1 MTAPDVEQAAVEAA
15 NTAFY
20 AAFEEADVDAMAEIW
35 DDEQPEAL
43 TCIHPGWPALRGRE
57 QVLRSWSALMA
68 NTDYIQFFLTDVT
81 VAVEGDIAVVTC
93 TENVLTGV
101 TESGG
106 AGAAVATNVFRRRA
120 PTGWRLQVHHA
131 GPLLAESGLAGSGPG
146 GG

>member
-1 MTAPDVEQAAVEAA
+1 MSAEVEAADVAAA

-20 AAFEEADVDAMAEIW
+20 AAFEQADVDAMSQIW
-35 DDEQPEAL
+35 DEDRPEAL
-43 TCIHPGWPALRGRE
+43 TCIHPGWPPLRGRA

-68 NTDYIQFFLTDVT
+68 TTDYIQFFLTDVT

-101 TESGG
+101 TETGG

-120 PTGWRLQVHHA
+120 GSWRLQVHHA
-131 GPLLAESGLAGSGPG
+131 GPLLSETDAGRADGRP
-146 GG
+146 

>member
-1 MTAPDVEQAAVEAA
+1 MSVPQVEAQVEAA

-20 AAFEEADVDAMAEIW
+20 RAFEQADVDAMAEVW

-43 TCIHPGWPALRGRE
+43 TCIHPGWPPLRGRS

-68 NTDYIQFFLTDVT
+68 TTEYIQFFLTDVT

-93 TENVLTGV
+93 TENVLTAV
-101 TESGG
+101 ALDDG

-120 PTGWRLQVHHA
+120 DGWRLQVHHA
-131 GPLLAESGLAGSGPG
+131 GPLMTEQEAGG
-146 GG
+146 

>member
-1 MTAPDVEQAAVEAA
+1 MSVEGAVEAA

-20 AAFEEADVDAMAEIW
+20 AAFEQADVDAMAAVW

-43 TCIHPGWPALRGRE
+43 TCIHPGWPPLRGRD

-68 NTDYIQFFLTDVT
+68 TTEYIQFFLTDVT

-101 TESGG
+101 TQDGG
-106 AGAAVATNVFRRRA
+106 AGAAVATNLFRRREG
-120 PTGWRLQVHHA
+120 GWRLQVHHA
-131 GPLLAESGLAGSGPG
+131 GPLLAELDREP
-146 GG
+146 

>member
-1 MTAPDVEQAAVEAA
+1 MTAPGLEQAAVEAV

-68 NTDYIQFFLTDVT
+68 TTEYIQFFLTDVT
-81 VAVEGDIAVVTC
+81 VAVEGGIAVVTC

-101 TESGG
+101 SETGG
-106 AGAAVATNVFRRRA
+106 AGAAVATNVFRLRRGA
-120 PTGWRLQVHHA
+120 WRLQVHHA
-131 GPLLAESGLAGSGPG
+131 GPLLHEQGA
-146 GG
+146 

>member
-1 MTAPDVEQAAVEAA
+1 MTVPGLEAAAVEAA
-15 NTAFY
+15 NAAFY
-20 AAFEEADVDAMAEIW
+20 AAFEEADVDAMADIW

-43 TCIHPGWPALRGRE
+43 TCIHPGWPPLRGRE

-68 NTDYIQFFLTDVT
+68 NTEYIQFFLTDVT

-106 AGAAVATNVFRRRA
+106 AGAAVATNVFRRRG
-120 PTGWRLQVHHA
+120 PHGWRLQVHHA
-131 GPLLAESGLAGSGPG
+131 GPLLGEPGPG
-146 GG
+146 DA

>member
-1 MTAPDVEQAAVEAA
+1 VTAPGLEQAAVEAA

-20 AAFEEADVDAMAEIW
+20 AAFEEADVDAMAQIW

-43 TCIHPGWPALRGRE
+43 TCIHPGWPPLRGRE

-106 AGAAVATNVFRRRA
+106 AGAAVATNVFRRRS
-120 PTGWRLQVHHA
+120 PHGWRLQVHHA
-131 GPLLAESGLAGSGPG
+131 GPLLTGDPAAGDLS
-146 GG
+146 

>member
-1 MTAPDVEQAAVEAA
+1 MSCPELSDRDVEAA
-15 NTAFY
+15 NVAFYTAF
-20 AAFEEADVDAMAEIW
+20 EQADVDAMARIW

-43 TCIHPGWPALRGRE
+43 TCVHPGWPPLRGRE

-101 TESGG
+101 SETAG
-106 AGAAVATNVFRRRA
+106 AGAAVATNLFRRRGG
-120 PTGWRLQVHHA
+120 GWRLQVHHA
-131 GPLLAESGLAGSGPG
+131 GPLLAELDRQP
-146 GG
+146 